1 MTQILEKAFSEAQK
15 LSEHEQDTLGAI
27 ILEEMLDELR
37 WNEAFAKSQ
46 DVLAIL
52 ADEAIA
58 EFRAG
63 KTTPLKF

>member
-1 MTQILEKAFSEAQK
+1 MTQILERAFLEAQK
-15 LSEHEQDTLGAI
+15 LSDHEQDTLGAI
-27 ILEEMLDELR
+27 IIEEMLDEFR

-58 EFRAG
+58 EFSAG
-63 KTTPLKF
+63 KTTPLEF